1 MPSRKPR
8 PPQRSGRICS
18 VVDELIA
25 ASHDVE
31 WVGRLTPGILDMEV
45 LRQAAINSRILL
57 TFDKDYG
64 DLTSRSENTTLVS
77 ARSCL
82 PASCG
87 FDLLCRGRE
96 RFAEILHS

>member
-45 LRQAAINSRILL
+45 LRQVAIKSRILL
-57 TFDKDYG
+57 TLNKDYG
-64 DLTSRSENTTLVS
+64 DLAYRSETTTLV
-77 ARSCL
+77 RTRRCL
-82 PASCG
+82 PAS
-87 FDLLCRGRE
+87 
-96 RFAEILHS
+96 S